1 MVRLRAIFSPKRA
14 KPDDGELD
22 GIIALGVVGHGGD
35 GAIGPGD
42 LDGVAPGIPRDGRDP
57 VRGVGLL
64 LVMRPSAS
72 ISNGRSLILSISKG
86 SPVDA
91 RRTQGHRVADGPLP
105 TGEIGHG
112 DGVTGIRLRRSPFES
127 TAVKKH
133 YSQFLIRPT
142 PSILS
147 AAECTF

>member
-1 MVRLRAIFSPKRA
+1 MVVTAPLGQAIWMGLPRASRVM
-14 KPDDGELD
+14 
-22 GIIALGVVGHGGD
+22 VVTQF
-35 GAIGPGD
+35 GAS
-42 LDGVAPGIPRDGRDP
+42 VC
-57 VRGVGLL
+57 

-112 DGVTGIRLRRSPFES
+112 DGVTGIRLRRSPFRAHCEEALFPVPDQADTIDS
-127 TAVKKH
+127 
-133 YSQFLIRPT
+133 L
-142 PSILS
+142 
-147 AAECTF
+147 CC